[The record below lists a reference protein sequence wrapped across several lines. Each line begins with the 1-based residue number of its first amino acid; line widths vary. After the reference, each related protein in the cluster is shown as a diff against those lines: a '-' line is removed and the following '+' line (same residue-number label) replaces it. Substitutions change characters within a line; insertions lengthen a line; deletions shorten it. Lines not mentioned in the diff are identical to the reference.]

1 MPRAEKRY
9 TAQLTRTRHRGE
21 ARTRVETPMERG
33 YTMSDTFELVAPP
46 TTPPMDPGFRP
57 AVLANHAFLEAVDA
71 SGEGVD
77 VRIALERGDGSVS
90 VFDTRAFAP
99 DSAGAGANLMYAERL
114 VKFLLWQRGGYRV
127 IIGGHEQIADHIA
140 AVYAADGERAFDWD
154 FMGGVYEKQ
163 FTVESVALED
173 APEEQDTT
181 MALGRHLDGCRVG
194 FDLGASD
201 RKTSAV
207 IDGESV
213 FEEEIAWDPR
223 NQSDPSYH
231 YEGILHSIERAIEH
245 LPRVDAIGG
254 SAAGVWINSRVL
266 VASLFRGIPED
277 QFDAQVKDIMLRIG
291 REKGV
296 PIVVANDGEVT
307 ALAGS
312 MSLEE
317 SGVLGVAMGSSEAA
331 GYVTMDGNITGW
343 LNELAFAPVDY
354 QPGAQEDEWSEDRG
368 VGALYFSQQ
377 AVGRLA
383 PVAGITFDDDPDLPV
398 LLERV
403 QEMHEEGDERA
414 HSIFVT
420 MGVYLGYTVAHY
432 ADFYDFRH
440 MLILGRCTS
449 GQGGPT
455 ILGTANDILAREF
468 PALADRVNLML
479 PSERLRRVG
488 QAIAAASLPEI
499 D

>member
-1 MPRAEKRY
+1 
-9 TAQLTRTRHRGE
+9 
-21 ARTRVETPMERG
+21 
-33 YTMSDTFELVAPP
+33 MSDQFELVSPP
-46 TTPPMDPGFRP
+46 TTPPLDPGFKP
-57 AVLANHAFLEAVDA
+57 AVLANHAFLAAVDE

-77 VRIALERGDGSVS
+77 VKIALERGDGSIS
-90 VFDTRAFAP
+90 VYETRAWAP
-99 DSAGAGANLMYAERL
+99 DSPNAGANLMYAERL
-114 VKFLLWQRGGYRV
+114 VKFLLWSRGGYRV
-127 IIGGHEQIADHIA
+127 IIGGHDQIARHIA
-140 AVYAADGERAFDWD
+140 KVYAPDGERAFDYE
-154 FMGGVYEKQ
+154 FMSKVYEKPFEVQ
-163 FTVESVALED
+163 SVALED
-173 APEEQDTT
+173 VPEERDTT
-181 MALGRHLDGCRVG
+181 MALGRHLEGCRVG

-213 FEEEIAWDPR
+213 FEEEVPWDPK
-223 NQSDPSYH
+223 NQSDWHYH
-231 YEGILHSIERAIEH
+231 YEGIKHSIQRAIEH

-277 QFDAQVKDIMLRIG
+277 DFEAHVKDIMINLG
-291 REKGV
+291 KEFGV

-317 SGVLGVAMGSSEAA
+317 NGVLGIAMGSSEAA

-354 QPGAQEDEWSEDRG
+354 QPDAPVDEWSGDRG

-383 PVAGITFDDDPDLPV
+383 PVAGIEFDDDPDLPI

-403 QEMHEEGDERA
+403 QDMHREGDERA
-414 HSIFVT
+414 HKIFET
-420 MGVYLGYTVAHY
+420 MGVYLGYTIAHY
-432 ADFYDFRH
+432 ADFYDFRN

-449 GQGGPT
+449 GEGGPT
-455 ILGTANDILAREF
+455 MLNTAQDILNREF
-468 PALADRVNLML
+468 PELAEKIHLML

-499 D
+499 N

>member
-1 MPRAEKRY
+1 
-9 TAQLTRTRHRGE
+9 
-21 ARTRVETPMERG
+21 
-33 YTMSDTFELVAPP
+33 MSDAFELIAPETVAPL
-46 TTPPMDPGFRP
+46 DPGFRP
-57 AVLANHAFLEAVDA
+57 AVLANHNFLERVEA
-71 SGEGVD
+71 SGHGVD
-77 VRIALERGDGSVS
+77 VTFALERGDGSVS
-90 VFDTRAFAP
+90 VYETRAYGP
-99 DSAGAGANLMYAERL
+99 DSPHAEANLVYAERL
-114 VKFLLWQRGGYRV
+114 VKFLLWQRGGWKV
-127 IIGGHEQIADHIA
+127 TVGGHQQIADHLA
-140 AVYAADGERAFDWD
+140 EVYSPDGERAFDWE
-154 FMGGVYEKQ
+154 FMSGVYEKD
-163 FTVESVALED
+163 FTVESVPLED
-173 APEEQDTT
+173 TPEEQDTAEP
-181 MALGRHLDGCRVG
+181 MGRHLEGCRVG

-213 FEEEIAWDPR
+213 FEEEVPWDPK
-223 NQSDPSYH
+223 NQSDWHYH
-231 YEGILHSIERAIEH
+231 YEGIKHSIERAAEH

-266 VASLFRGIPED
+266 VASLFRGIPEED
-277 QFDAQVKDIMLRIG
+277 FDAHIKNIMLDIG
-291 REKGV
+291 EEMGV

-317 SGVLGVAMGSSEAA
+317 NGVLGVAMGSSEAA

-354 QPGAQEDEWSEDRG
+354 QPDAPEDEWSGDRG

-383 PVAGITFDDDPDLPV
+383 PKAGIEFDDDPELPI

-403 QEMHEEGDERA
+403 QEMHLNDDERA
-414 HSIFVT
+414 ERIFRT
-420 MGVYLGYTVAHY
+420 MGVYLGYTIAHY
-432 ADFYDFRH
+432 ADFYDFKN

-449 GQGGPT
+449 GNGGPT
-455 ILGTANDILAREF
+455 MLETANDILDREF
-468 PALADRVNLML
+468 PELAAKIDLML

-488 QAIAAASLPEI
+488 QAIAAASLPELE